1 MSPPAAAP
9 AILCAGMAVL
19 DEVFRVERMPA
30 ANEKV
35 LATAFQSVLGGCAAN
50 AAVAIARLGGRAQ
63 LAAVLG
69 AAADPVSAQI
79 LARVADE
86 GIAARAIVH
95 VWDAATTVSGILI
108 DAVGNR
114 MIASRC
120 DERLFGAAVADPNA
134 VVSDI
139 DVLLVDNWLP
149 DLVVPICAAARRR
162 GIPVIMDGDGPIAAS
177 DALMRLATHL
187 VFAADTLRAT
197 TGQNDLAGALASL
210 RPHAE
215 GFLAVTDGA
224 NDILWLDG
232 SRVRRMPVLPVK
244 VVDTLAAGDVFHG
257 AFALAL
263 AEGKGEAGALRFAA
277 ACAALKCTRHGGGA
291 GAPNRA
297 EVEHVLR
304 AYAAS

>member
-1 MSPPAAAP
+1 MSPSAAP
-9 AILCAGMAVL
+9 TVLCAGMAVL

-35 LATAFQSVLGGCAAN
+35 LATAFQSVLGGCATN

-63 LAAVLG
+63 LAAALG
-69 AAADPVSAQI
+69 AADDAITAQI
-79 LARVADE
+79 LARVAHE

-95 VWDAATTVSGILI
+95 VPDAATTVSGILI

-114 MIASRC
+114 MIVARC
-120 DERLFGAAVADPNA
+120 DERLFGATVAAPNA

-149 DLVVPICAAARRR
+149 DLVVPICAAARER
-162 GIPVIMDGDGPIAAS
+162 GIPVIMDGDGPIGAS
-177 DALMRLATHL
+177 DALIGLATHL
-187 VFAADTLRAT
+187 VFSADTLRT
-197 TGQNDLAGALASL
+197 TTEQNDLADALASL
-210 RPHAE
+210 RPHTE

-232 SRVRRMPVLPVK
+232 TAVRRMPVLPVK

-263 AEGKGEAGALRFAA
+263 AEGVAEIEALRFAA
-277 ACAALKCTRHGGGA
+277 ASAALKCTRHGGGA
-291 GAPNRA
+291 GAPSRA
-297 EVEHVLR
+297 EVERVLR
-304 AYAAS
+304 GHAAV